1 VAARALAGG
10 AAGSEAVNREGKTG
24 HMSEIARGAAAIVLV
39 AAAALAGCGDRS
51 AGAAADAKAAVARG
65 GAGKDDHDHDRE
77 GKGAGEA
84 IKLTDAQIAAAGI
97 KVAPLA
103 AASVRNRIVVP
114 AEIQPNQDRIAHV
127 TPRIAGRIVQAP
139 AALGE
144 RVRAGQTLALLD
156 SIELGDAQSAYL
168 QAASRF
174 ATARADF
181 ERAEALHRDQI
192 ISQKEYLRIRA
203 EFQQSG
209 AALRAAEDKLRLL
222 GVAPPASTDRAR
234 SVFPLIAPFA
244 GTVIE
249 KDAVL
254 GELAAP
260 DRTLFTVADLSVLW
274 VQATLFE
281 KDLALVQV
289 GATAEV
295 TVAAYPNEAFPGRV
309 AYIGEVFDRETRTVR
324 ARVEVKNAGGRLK
337 PDMFA
342 HAAIDAGG
350 TTEALLVP
358 EEAVVLLQ
366 GQPTV
371 YVEDA
376 HGFEPRPVQL
386 GARYGGR
393 VAITLG
399 VEAGDRVVTAG
410 AYALKARALKS
421 QLGSGHAH

>member
-1 VAARALAGG
+1 MMTQGISGAVAILALA
-10 AAGSEAVNREGKTG
+10 AA
-24 HMSEIARGAAAIVLV
+24 M
-39 AAAALAGCGDRS
+39 LAGCGERS
-51 AGAAADAKAAVARG
+51 ESANADAKHAAKG
-65 GAGKDDHDHDRE
+65 GAGKDDHDHAKEEKASSD
-77 GKGAGEA
+77 A

-97 KVAPLA
+97 KVEALAPA
-103 AASVRNRIVVP
+103 TVRNRIVVP

-127 TPRIAGRIVQAP
+127 TPRIAGRIVKAP

-181 ERAEALHRDQI
+181 ERAEGLNRDQI
-192 ISQKEYLRIRA
+192 ISQKEYLRIRS

-222 GVAPPASTDRAR
+222 GVPPPAATDRAT
-234 SVFPLIAPFA
+234 SVFPLLAPFA

-254 GELAAP
+254 GELATP
-260 DRTLFTVADLSVLW
+260 EKTLFTVADLTVLW
-274 VQATLFE
+274 VQAALFE
-281 KDLALVQV
+281 KDLAMVRV
-289 GATAEV
+289 GAPAEITV
-295 TVAAYPNEAFPGRV
+295 TAYPNELFRGRV
-309 AYIGEVFDRETRTVR
+309 AYIGEVFDKQTRTVR
-324 ARVEVKNAGGRLK
+324 ARIEVENKDARLK

-342 HAAIDAGG
+342 HASIEAGG
-350 TTEALLVP
+350 TSEALLLP
-358 EEAVVLLQ
+358 QEAVVLMQ

-393 VAITLG
+393 VAIEGG
-399 VEAGDRVVTAG
+399 VAAGDLVVTAG

-421 QLGSGHAH
+421 QLGSGHVH